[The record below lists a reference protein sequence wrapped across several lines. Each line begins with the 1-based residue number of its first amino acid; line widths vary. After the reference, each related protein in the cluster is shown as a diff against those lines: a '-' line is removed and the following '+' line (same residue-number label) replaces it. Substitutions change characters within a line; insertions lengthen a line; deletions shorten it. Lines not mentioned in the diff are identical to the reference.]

1 MDNQLEYTTAE
12 EFLNSGSLK
21 RVDVMLSKNK
31 KAFFSKLIMWA
42 TKSNWSHAALVFV
55 ISSPKTGFDNTFV
68 IESTGDGVDI
78 TNLRYYLEEHSK
90 EYDIGF
96 KRLDVEW
103 FSNDK
108 LGLEIRKRIRG
119 SMLNL
124 IKAKY
129 DMGKILHIAKMILER
144 LLFGVRVRISSLEK
158 VMRKAR
164 EKGNR
169 VPSQFICSGLVQYG
183 FYSTISELIGEGVL
197 SEDKLK
203 DVIFNPRIDGDIDR
217 DILLSTTPQDLAN
230 SEKLKWKYV
239 IHDGKTYEISTSAEV
254 EKIIK

>member
-1 MDNQLEYTTAE
+1 M
-12 EFLNSGSLK
+12 
-21 RVDVMLSKNK
+21 
-31 KAFFSKLIMWA
+31 
-42 TKSNWSHAALVFV
+42 
-55 ISSPKTGFDNTFV
+55 
-68 IESTGDGVDI
+68 
-78 TNLRYYLEEHSK
+78 
-90 EYDIGF
+90 
-96 KRLDVEW
+96 
-103 FSNDK
+103 
-108 LGLEIRKRIRG
+108 
-119 SMLNL
+119 

-129 DMGKILHIAKMILER
+129 DMGKILHIAKMTLER
-144 LLFGVRVRISSLEK
+144 ILFGVRVRISSLEK

-197 SEDKLK
+197 SKDKLK
-203 DVIFNPRIDGDIDR
+203 DVIFNPRFNGEIDR

-239 IHDGKTYEISTSAEV
+239 IHDGKAYEISTSAEA